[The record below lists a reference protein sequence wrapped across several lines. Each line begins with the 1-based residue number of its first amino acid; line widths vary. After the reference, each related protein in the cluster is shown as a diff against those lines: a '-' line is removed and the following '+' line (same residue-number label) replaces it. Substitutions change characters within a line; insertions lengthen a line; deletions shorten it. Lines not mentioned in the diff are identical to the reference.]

1 MILPKESERIPN
13 SSYRS
18 MLCCEY
24 IIFAFQEKSFSLNGR
39 LRSSHAWYRSRS
51 QWLCITGA
59 KIHDSKTKEGAT
71 EEAPHFEVT
80 TTTCC
85 HATVRRET
93 ACSYGVARSVK
104 LQLRWWPW
112 RGQRFEATISPWLS
126 RHCDASRT
134 SSSQSSNVTSKHK
147 QDLRML
153 KPLSAPIKPDRSW
166 VSLPTHNPREEHQAR
181 KEQFMLAQDKAST
194 TING

>member
-1 MILPKESERIPN
+1 
-13 SSYRS
+13 

-24 IIFAFQEKSFSLNGR
+24 IIFAFQEKSFSLNRR

-59 KIHDSKTKEGAT
+59 KIHDSKTGVGAI
-71 EEAPHFEVT
+71 EEAPLTRSPT
-80 TTTCC
+80 TSQ
-85 HATVRRET
+85 VRRET

-134 SSSQSSNVTSKHK
+134 SSSQSSNVTSKLK
-147 QDLRML
+147 QGLRML

-181 KEQFMLAQDKAST
+181 KEQFMLA
-194 TING
+194 

>member
-1 MILPKESERIPN
+1 MLRIIDLILPKESERIPN

-51 QWLCITGA
+51 QWLYITGA
-59 KIHDSKTKEGAT
+59 KIHDSKTNEGAA
-71 EEAPHFEVT
+71 EEAPLSWSYNYNSLSLSRYSE
-80 TTTCC
+80 
-85 HATVRRET
+85 VRRET
-93 ACSYGVARSVK
+93 ACSYGVARSAK

-181 KEQFMLAQDKAST
+181 KEQFMLA
-194 TING
+194 